1 MNNTKS
7 IYAKIV
13 TKYCTTVL
21 LPMKKNKGPMSPPL
35 QLPNQIVALSG
46 TRFNNNSDNDR
57 DSGNGNGNG
66 NGNKKAKKKQPLK
79 SFPWKLYLLLER
91 CEYENTNNKVL
102 VEWLPDNKSF
112 VIYNEGRFAKEIL
125 SHFCLGNNT
134 TTTTTATAAAAAAAA
149 TRNKNN
155 ESDNDSEDGS
165 SNACAT
171 TALEIF
177 QTNLQLWYVLL
188 FIYSFIPVMCK
199 NGREETRSFV
209 FSLYVQ
215 YSSTLCCHTL

>member
-1 MNNTKS
+1 
-7 IYAKIV
+7 
-13 TKYCTTVL
+13 
-21 LPMKKNKGPMSPPL
+21 MKKNKGPMSPPL

-134 TTTTTATAAAAAAAA
+134 TTTTTATAAAA